1 MSKTPEQCERI
12 EDVRAEIDRID
23 RGIVQA
29 LGERFAYA
37 KRGAEVK
44 QLHPPAASSAPAPA
58 ATGDRLAA
66 MIERRRAWA
75 GEAGLD
81 PGAIEAM
88 FRQLVAYFLAEEERH
103 VAKGAVSR

>member
-1 MSKTPEQCERI
+1 MSKAPAQCMRI

-23 RGIVQA
+23 HAIVAA

-44 QLHPPAASSAPAPA
+44 LLHPPAAPPASADGAQ
-58 ATGDRLAA
+58 DRLAA

-75 GEAGLD
+75 EEAGLSAD
-81 PGAIEAM
+81 AVEAL
-88 FRQLVAYFLAEEERH
+88 FRQMVAYFLAEEARH
-103 VAKGAVSR
+103 VGGG